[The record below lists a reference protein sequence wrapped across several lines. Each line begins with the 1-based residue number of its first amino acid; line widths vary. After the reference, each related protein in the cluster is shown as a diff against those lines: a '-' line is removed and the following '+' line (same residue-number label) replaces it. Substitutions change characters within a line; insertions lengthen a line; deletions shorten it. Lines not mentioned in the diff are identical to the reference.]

1 AMANQS
7 ASVLYYG
14 LESMKLRHQEL
25 VFRSEIAKILILK
38 SLCKYS
44 VKENRVDGFVGRDFQ
59 IAAHYLQQ
67 AVTLNFDF
75 GLSLS
80 VTGEVGYKRNQ
91 LSVETANRYKGEFD
105 ATYRMKQRGAVDL
118 RLQYI
123 NILYKGSVDGSVAYE
138 MLDGLTAGHNFLWD
152 LTYQTRIF
160 EYLQLNL
167 QYEGRVTD
175 NGKLIHTGFLQLK
188 AFF

>member
-1 AMANQS
+1 MINQS
-7 ASVLYYG
+7 GNVLYYG
-14 LESMKLRHQEL
+14 LESMNLHHQEL
-25 VFRSEIAKILILK
+25 VLRSEIAKILILK
-38 SLCKYS
+38 SLYKYC
-44 VKENRVDGFVGRDFQ
+44 VKESKVECFSGRDYR
-59 IAAHYLQQ
+59 IYSHHLQQ
-67 AVTLNFDF
+67 TVTLNFEF

-80 VTGEVGYKRNQ
+80 LMGEVGYKRNM
-91 LSVETANRYKGEFD
+91 LMGETANRYKGELD

-123 NILYKGSVDGSVAYE
+123 NILYNGVADGGVTYE
-138 MLDGLTAGHNFLWD
+138 MLDGLTAGHNFLWN

-160 EYLQLNL
+160 EYLQLNF

-175 NGKLIHTGFLQLK
+175 SRKLIHTGFLQLK